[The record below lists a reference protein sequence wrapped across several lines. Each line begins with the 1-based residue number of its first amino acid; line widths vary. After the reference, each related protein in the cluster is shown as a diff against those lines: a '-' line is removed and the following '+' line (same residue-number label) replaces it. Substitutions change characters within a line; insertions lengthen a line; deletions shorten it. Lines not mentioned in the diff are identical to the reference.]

1 MHNINK
7 EQLKIKKRNDMNEYY
22 LGNLLDWGIVLDKLE
37 AIKKEG
43 RLDSIQDELV
53 RILKYKKNWKLVE
66 AALECVNEIKEPSAK
81 LIEEVFNT
89 AVDYQMCLDTR
100 VMAINSLGKILIALK
115 NSDEESSLKKNQ
127 LYIAMMYRLLNT
139 PQPPIFHDAISK
151 IIFKLKPT

>member
-1 MHNINK
+1 
-7 EQLKIKKRNDMNEYY
+7 MNEFY

-43 RLDSIQDELV
+43 RLDSAQDELM
-53 RILKYKKNWKLVE
+53 RILRYKINWKLVE
-66 AALECVNEIKEPSAK
+66 AALECVLEIKEPSAK

-100 VMAINSLGKILIALK
+100 VMAINSLGNILMILK
-115 NSDEESSLKKNQ
+115 KSNEEASLKKNQ
-127 LYIAMMYRLLNT
+127 LYIAMLYRLLNT

-151 IIFKLKPT
+151 VIFKLKPT